1 METKWADQFI
11 AWLSH
16 NYGYVALGL
25 VGVIIILMANLFIWP
40 QYQRMQSAG
49 TLQYRDITTVIE
61 QRQAYI
67 QDLETMQQEY
77 EQLDQRIVRAI
88 DVALPTGY
96 SDGPVFAEIEQLFQ
110 GSGFTVQSINVAATS
125 STTNTTTP
133 AEAVTTEQ
141 PTLYDVVSISVN
153 LTSTDAVTYA
163 DFKQLLE
170 RIEGYPHLMNL
181 ESLTYAPGTGSY
193 TFVLKTYQ
201 SKAL

>member
-1 METKWADQFI
+1 METKWADQCI

-49 TLQYRDITTVIE
+49 TLQYRDITSVIE

-67 QDLETMQQEY
+67 ADLQTMQQAY
-77 EQLDQRIVRAI
+77 AQLDQRIVRAI
-88 DVALPTGY
+88 DVVLPTDY
-96 SDGPVFAEIEQLFQ
+96 SAGPVFAEVEQLFQ

-125 STTNTTTP
+125 S
-133 AEAVTTEQ
+133 EAVATEQ

-170 RIEGYPHLMNL
+170 RIERYPHLMNL
-181 ESLTYAPGTGSY
+181 ESLTYTPDTTGY

>member
-1 METKWADQFI
+1 METKWVDHLN
-11 AWLSH
+11 AWLAR
-16 NYGYVALGL
+16 NYGYVALGV
-25 VGVIIILMANLFIWP
+25 VGVIIILMANVFIWP

-88 DVALPTGY
+88 DVALPIGY

-110 GSGFTVQSINVAATS
+110 GSGFTVQSVNVASTS
-125 STTNTTTP
+125 GADSSVDSVALKT
-133 AEAVTTEQ
+133 
-141 PTLYDVVSISVN
+141 PTLYDMVSISVN
-153 LTSTDAVTYA
+153 LTSADAVTYE
-163 DFKQLLE
+163 DFKQLLQQ
-170 RIEGYPHLMNL
+170 IEQYPHVMNL
-181 ESLTYAPGTGSY
+181 ESLTYAPNTSSY

-201 SKAL
+201 RTTTL

>member
-25 VGVIIILMANLFIWP
+25 VGVITIVMANFFIWP
-40 QYQRMQSAG
+40 QYQRMESGG
-49 TLQYRDITTVIE
+49 TLQYRNITGVIE

-67 QDLETMQQEY
+67 ADLQTMQQAY

-88 DVALPTGY
+88 DVALPTDY
-96 SDGPVFAEIEQLFQ
+96 SAGPVFAEVEQLFQ

-125 STTNTTTP
+125 SATNAITP
-133 AEAVTTEQ
+133 TEAAIADQ

-163 DFKQLLE
+163 DFKQLLD
-170 RIEGYPHLMNL
+170 RIERYPHLMNL
-181 ESLTYAPGTGSY
+181 ESLNYTPDTTGY